1 MPLKSEIHAKP
12 VIFSL
17 ILMYLMEYLSAE
29 NIYTQGPPPQ
39 GFELS
44 PVFKFKTTYNSIKSF
59 QRPRLIPVGLLSQG
73 YLKQRTDFS
82 FSVCIWGKEIEFR
95 VMC

>member
-1 MPLKSEIHAKP
+1 MPFKSEIHAKP

-29 NIYTQGPPPQ
+29 NIYTQGPPPR

-44 PVFKFKTTYNSIKSF
+44 PVFKFKTT
-59 QRPRLIPVGLLSQG
+59 
-73 YLKQRTDFS
+73 
-82 FSVCIWGKEIEFR
+82 
-95 VMC
+95 